1 MAMELTD
8 LCKKLDVDYLKI
20 KNHLETALTHSSYGN
35 EHHKDYNERLE
46 YLGDAVLELCMS
58 TYLYYSYSSQE
69 GILTKKR
76 AQAVRE
82 EALNIYAEK
91 IELNKYLLLG
101 KGEEK
106 TGGRFNKAIIADAF
120 EAVLGAIYITYDF
133 NKVYSVF
140 NKLIVPYLNEVLDIK
155 DYKSIFQE
163 EMQSEKRS
171 IKYLISKETG
181 PANDKTFEALVYVDD
196 LIYGN
201 GIGKTKKEA
210 EQNAA
215 KEALLK
221 RAK

>member
-1 MAMELTD
+1 MELTD
-8 LCKKLDVDYLKI
+8 LCQKLDLDYDKI
-20 KNHLETALTHSSYGN
+20 KPALIVALTHSSYGN
-35 EHHKDYNERLE
+35 EHHLEFNERLE

-58 TYLYYSYSSQE
+58 TYLYYSYSYQE
-69 GILTKKR
+69 GILTQKR

-82 EALNIYAEK
+82 EALNIYASK

-106 TGGRFNKAIIADAF
+106 CGGRFNKAIIADAF

-133 NKVYSVF
+133 NKVYKVF
-140 NKLIVPYLNEVLDIK
+140 AKIVVPYLNEVLNIK

-171 IKYLISKETG
+171 IRYAITNESG
-181 PANDKTFEALVYVDD
+181 PSNDKTFEACVYVDD
-196 LIYGN
+196 LIYGV
-201 GIGKTKKEA
+201 GVGKTKKEA

>member
-1 MAMELTD
+1 MELKE
-8 LCKKLDVDYLKI
+8 LCLKLDLDFNKI
-20 KNHLETALTHSSYGN
+20 ERALTIALTHSSYGN
-35 EHHKDYNERLE
+35 EHHKEFNERLE

-58 TYLYYSYSSQE
+58 TYLYYSYSYQE
-69 GILTKKR
+69 GVLTQKR

-82 EALNIYAEK
+82 EALNIYADK
-91 IELNKYLLLG
+91 IELNKYILLG

-106 TGGRFNKAIIADAF
+106 TGGRNNRAIIADAF

-133 NKVYSVF
+133 NKVYAVF
-140 NKLIVPYLNEVLDIK
+140 NKIVVPYLNEVLNIK

-171 IKYLISKETG
+171 IRYEIIFESG
-181 PANDKTFEALVYVDD
+181 PSNDKTFEAAVYVDD
-196 LIYGN
+196 LIYGK

-221 RAK
+221 RAR